1 MTYFSFAEALQVR
14 FCADL
19 EAEKIAHTPRVR
31 RDGDERRKDELLE
44 MQIAALEEAV
54 VDAEILAEQRRQ
66 EAETGAKKIAELETH
81 ITTLQQTITKAETLS
96 EQQRQEAETA
106 KKRADHL
113 VAELVDLTEEFVGM
127 SKRVAEQTAAMDKL
141 RAELDDYRSRCRAD

>member
-1 MTYFSFAEALQVR
+1 MTYFDFAAALQAR
-14 FCADL
+14 TCTDL
-19 EAEKIAHTPRVR
+19 EAEKIAHMSRAR
-31 RDGDERRKDELLE
+31 RDRDERSKDDWLE
-44 MQIAALEEAV
+44 AHIVALEEAV
-54 VDAEILAEQRRQ
+54 AHAEILAEQRRQ

-106 KKRADHL
+106 KQRADHL

>member
-1 MTYFSFAEALQVR
+1 MTSFDFAEALQAR
-14 FCADL
+14 IYADI
-19 EAEKIAHTPRVR
+19 EAEKMAHTPCSR
-31 RDGDERRKDELLE
+31 RDGDERRRDELLE
-44 MQIAALEEAV
+44 VQIAALEEAV
-54 VDAEILAEQRRQ
+54 ADAEILAEQRRQ
-66 EAETGAKKIAELETH
+66 EAETAAKKIADLETH
-81 ITTLQQTITKAETLS
+81 IATLQQTIAKADALS

>member
-1 MTYFSFAEALQVR
+1 MTYFDFGAALQAR
-14 FCADL
+14 TCADL
-19 EAEKIAHTPRVR
+19 ETEKIAHMPCARW
-31 RDGDERRKDELLE
+31 DGDERSKDDLLE
-44 MQIAALEEAV
+44 VHTAALEEAV
-54 VDAEILAEQRRQ
+54 ADAEILAEQRRQ
-66 EAETGAKKIAELETH
+66 EAETAAKKIADLETH
-81 ITTLQQTITKAETLS
+81 IATLQQTIAKAEALG

-113 VAELVDLTEEFVGM
+113 VAELVDLTDEFVGM